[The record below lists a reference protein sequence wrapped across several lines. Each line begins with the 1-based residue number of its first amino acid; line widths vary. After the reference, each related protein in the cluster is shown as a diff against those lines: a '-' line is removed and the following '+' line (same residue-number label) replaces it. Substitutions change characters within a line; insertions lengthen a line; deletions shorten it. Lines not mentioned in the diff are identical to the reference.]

1 MRFEINKLI
10 NKKIVIFIILLSV
23 LINGIYSSNMVKK
36 NNSLETIHYK
46 TGTDRIYDKVSG
58 KITSEKISYIYNEYI
73 RLEKIISEENFSKDF
88 DENTYTGF
96 IFSDRNFFNE
106 LYNNIQY
113 CINYSSQCETISKRA
128 SENVQLYKIKKNN
141 YLLNYNEKISEIYS
155 GRYISDYYKTTGWD
169 KYFNYQ
175 FSNLIVVMLVIFI
188 MCNIFSSE
196 REENMSVILLTS
208 RRGKNRLV
216 LRKIMASVL
225 ISTVLS
231 LVFYIED
238 FLIFFLGLELKGM
251 NNPIYSLQEFQ
262 LCPLNINIFEF
273 IVYIFVCKI
282 AGIIVFN
289 TLIILAS
296 SLAGN
301 NLMSCVISII
311 FTVAVIAV
319 NIMKLPADVLCLL
332 SPQLYLKDY
341 NVVRFLDIPVLK
353 VSFNLSFALV
363 IFLFLLISV
372 WFLETKWGKFKRRER
387 V

>member
-1 MRFEINKLI
+1 M
-10 NKKIVIFIILLSV
+10 
-23 LINGIYSSNMVKK
+23 
-36 NNSLETIHYK
+36 
-46 TGTDRIYDKVSG
+46 
-58 KITSEKISYIYNEYI
+58 
-73 RLEKIISEENFSKDF
+73 
-88 DENTYTGF
+88 
-96 IFSDRNFFNE
+96 
-106 LYNNIQY
+106 
-113 CINYSSQCETISKRA
+113 
-128 SENVQLYKIKKNN
+128 
-141 YLLNYNEKISEIYS
+141 
-155 GRYISDYYKTTGWD
+155 
-169 KYFNYQ
+169 
-175 FSNLIVVMLVIFI
+175 
-188 MCNIFSSE
+188 
-196 REENMSVILLTS
+196 
-208 RRGKNRLV
+208 
-216 LRKIMASVL
+216 
-225 ISTVLS
+225 
-231 LVFYIED
+231 
-238 FLIFFLGLELKGM
+238 
-251 NNPIYSLQEFQ
+251 
-262 LCPLNINIFEF
+262 
-273 IVYIFVCKI
+273 YIFVCKI